1 MTPNCNANKPTLES
15 NFLTRREFL
24 NAFGTGM
31 GMLGLAT
38 MLGPEL
44 ISTAKAQSATSL
56 LSPKEPQFP
65 GTAKRVIHVYMSGAQ
80 SHIDTW
86 DPKPELEKQSGKT
99 TDSGGMGGR
108 QLYASPFKFPAM
120 GQSGIQISEV
130 WKNLGQHVDE
140 MAIVRSMYTD
150 VPAHE
155 EATLMM
161 TCGDFK
167 LPKPSMGS
175 WVLYGLGTENQ
186 NLPGFIALN
195 PGGFPTAGSRNWQ
208 SAFMPGAYQGTFV
221 DPNNTRIE
229 TLIENI
235 KNNFTSSNEQR
246 QQLDLLYEL
255 NEIHK
260 QKRQAEAQLE
270 ARIQSF
276 ELAYRM
282 QTDAM
287 EAFDLSRE
295 PASMSALYGPG
306 RYGRAMLIARRL
318 AERGVRFVQ
327 VWQGGWDTH
336 GNIPT
341 AIPNLARDIDQPLGA
356 LLTDLKQ
363 RGMLKDTLVVCS
375 TEFGRTPTRDQPNGR
390 GHNNKAFSSW
400 MAGGGVK
407 GGTVYGATDELGA
420 AAVENKVHVHDLHAT
435 VLHALGFDFKTF
447 TYRSA
452 GRDFHLTDVFD
463 ARVVKEILT

>member
-1 MTPNCNANKPTLES
+1 
-15 NFLTRREFL
+15 
-24 NAFGTGM
+24 
-31 GMLGLAT
+31 
-38 MLGPEL
+38 
-44 ISTAKAQSATSL
+44 
-56 LSPKEPQFP
+56 
-65 GTAKRVIHVYMSGAQ
+65 
-80 SHIDTW
+80 
-86 DPKPELEKQSGKT
+86 
-99 TDSGGMGGR
+99 
-108 QLYASPFKFPAM
+108 
-120 GQSGIQISEV
+120 
-130 WKNLGQHVDE
+130 
-140 MAIVRSMYTD
+140 
-150 VPAHE
+150 
-155 EATLMM
+155 
-161 TCGDFK
+161 
-167 LPKPSMGS
+167 
-175 WVLYGLGTENQ
+175 
-186 NLPGFIALN
+186 
-195 PGGFPTAGSRNWQ
+195 
-208 SAFMPGAYQGTFV
+208 MPGAYQGTFV

-246 QQLDLLYEL
+246 QQLDLLYQL

-295 PASMSALYGPG
+295 PASMGALYGPG
-306 RYGRAMLIARRL
+306 PHGRAMLIARRL

-336 GNIPT
+336 GNIPQT
-341 AIPNLARDIDQPLGA
+341 IPRLAQAIDQPLAA

-400 MAGGGVK
+400 LAGGGVK

-435 VLHALGFDFKTF
+435 ILHALGFDFKTF

-463 ARVVKEILT
+463 ARVVKEILA